1 MRTGPQC
8 EGCKNAVEGTVTVQV
23 DGRAVEERDVVICQ
37 LDECAYE
44 PEDTQERIDGDARK
58 YAFAYWGCESIICD
72 ECPAKIDGETPCEL
86 YGVGTCEKAQT
97 LDLLR
102 RQREL
107 DAKCAGR

>member
-23 DGRAVEERDVVICQ
+23 DGRAVEERDVVICP
-37 LDECAYE
+37 LDECAHE
-44 PEDTQERIDGDARK
+44 EEDTQERIDEDARK
-58 YAFAYWGCESIICD
+58 PFASYWVCYGFNCD
-72 ECPAKIDGETPCEL
+72 ECPAKIDGKDPSAW
-86 YGVGTCEKAQT
+86 YGVRSCAKAQA

-107 DAKCAGR
+107 CERGAK